1 MCCIRLTRCS
11 FDDERSGSSALLQLG
26 DTLQSIPEVY
36 EVMITLGGHKA
47 MNLFQEISRSIGTTP
62 YGSASESNNA
72 AVTNLLSIMECH
84 TLGFEFLRLL
94 LPKQDRFHLEEKSVQ
109 MVWKKSQL
117 YSIEEIER
125 WGVSFQYLLQSLLY
139 VVELHL
145 TCA

>member
-1 MCCIRLTRCS
+1 
-11 FDDERSGSSALLQLG
+11 
-26 DTLQSIPEVY
+26 
-36 EVMITLGGHKA
+36 

-62 YGSASESNNA
+62 YGSASEPNNA

-84 TLGFEFLRLL
+84 TLGFEFVRLL
-94 LPKQDRFHLEEKSVQ
+94 LPKQDRFHLEEDSVQ